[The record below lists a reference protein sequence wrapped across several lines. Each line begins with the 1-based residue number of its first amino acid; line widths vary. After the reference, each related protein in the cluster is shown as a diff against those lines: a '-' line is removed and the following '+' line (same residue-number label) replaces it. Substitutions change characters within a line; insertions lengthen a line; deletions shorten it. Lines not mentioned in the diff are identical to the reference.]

1 MSGDLRSLLRLAS
14 IGLAAG
20 IAVFAAPAG
29 AAKTPIERRTAVGV
43 ELRWWST
50 TSYGSV
56 FPIEPFFHYEV
67 TPNVFLDADLA
78 VAPQGGGNS
87 FGFTDSGASFGLG
100 NPTVG
105 VHYAS
110 STEGERM
117 TWFAGVRIGLPLAQL
132 GGVSSDQANDL
143 ASAANAHGDF
153 YRWVPELLPLVG
165 RVGFDAHPSPGL
177 WIRLPLDLMILV
189 PTTSRRELKGG
200 MVARFEIEGQS
211 TSGVGAGGA
220 LQLVISNGFRTRDD
234 DPVQMAMEPYF
245 VFDNDRVFVRFGL
258 IFALDRPLGPAF
270 NEGGLLA
277 TDLQIGGHLR

>member
-1 MSGDLRSLLRLAS
+1 MSGELRSLLRLAS
-14 IGLAAG
+14 IGLAAV
-20 IAVFAAPAG
+20 IAVSAAPARAG
-29 AAKTPIERRTAVGV
+29 KTPIERRTAIGA

-56 FPIEPFFHYEV
+56 FPIEPFFHYELI
-67 TPNVFLDADLA
+67 PDVFLDADLA
-78 VAPQGGGNS
+78 VAPQLGGDA
-87 FGFTDSGASFGLG
+87 FGFSDSGARFGLG

-105 VHYAS
+105 LHYAH

-117 TWFAGVRIGLPLAQL
+117 TWFAGLRVGLPLAQL
-132 GGVSSDQANDL
+132 GGLSSDEANDL

-153 YRWVPELLPLVG
+153 YRWVPELLPFVG
-165 RVGFDAHPSPGL
+165 RVGFDSHPSTGL
-177 WIRLPLDLMILV
+177 WIRLPVDLMILV
-189 PTTSRRELKGG
+189 PTTSRRKLKGG

-211 TSGVGAGGA
+211 AGGLGAGGA
-220 LQLVISNGFRTRDD
+220 LQLVVSNGFRTRDD

-258 IFALDRPLGPAF
+258 IFALDGPLGPAL

-277 TDLQIGGHLR
+277 TDLQIGGYLR